1 MKTAVQPSAIK
12 PIEAR
17 AYTPSL
23 LMRQVA
29 ERAQYQP
36 RQIAMTSRV
45 NNYRPLG
52 E

>member
-1 MKTAVQPSAIK
+1 MKQATKPGTIK

-17 AYTPSL
+17 AYTPSM